1 MRIIINIV
9 YIFASDSYKKPILI
23 SLIRKYRKIII
34 VMKRNKILVPYGS
47 RKKIAKDTGFSDIC
61 VRDALNG
68 VTNTENS
75 RLIRD
80 RALKFYEGVEIK

>member
-1 MRIIINIV
+1 MFWRIF
-9 YIFASDSYKKPILI
+9 YPIFASDSYKGSVLI
-23 SLIRKYRKIII
+23 SLIRKYRKLIM
-34 VMKRNKILVPYGS
+34 VMKRKKILVPYGA

-75 RLIRD
+75 RLIRE
-80 RALKFYEGVEIK
+80 RALKFYEGVEVK

>member
-1 MRIIINIV
+1 
-9 YIFASDSYKKPILI
+9 
-23 SLIRKYRKIII
+23 
-34 VMKRNKILVPYGS
+34 MKRKKILVPYGA

-75 RLIRD
+75 RLIKE
-80 RALKFYEGVEIK
+80 RALKFYEGVEVK

>member
-1 MRIIINIV
+1 
-9 YIFASDSYKKPILI
+9 
-23 SLIRKYRKIII
+23 
-34 VMKRNKILVPYGS
+34 MKRNKILVPYGA
-47 RKKIAKDTGFSDIC
+47 RKKIAKDTGVTDIC
-61 VRDALNG
+61 VGDALNG